1 MQQARQ
7 LDSYRKHWAHR
18 FGTAPFLPMCR
29 EEMDALY
36 NWHIKRFY
44 DSKGYRRRFAK
55 RLWQHRW
62 SLWHVL
68 RHLPETI
75 AAARY
80 FSSNKEQLEK
90 AKREFK
96 LHPRQPLGL
105 KPQLS
110 TDLQIDNIV
119 SMSPVRLTRRE
130 AARQI
135 IPLVYE
141 GVSACSAPAAPA
153 AV

>member
-1 MQQARQ
+1 
-7 LDSYRKHWAHR
+7 
-18 FGTAPFLPMCR
+18 
-29 EEMDALY
+29 MDALY
-36 NWHIKRFY
+36 NWHVKRFY

-55 RLWQHRW
+55 RLWAHRW

-68 RHLPETI
+68 KHLPETI

-80 FSSNKEQLEK
+80 FSANKEQLEK
-90 AKREFK
+90 ARREFA
-96 LHPRQPLGL
+96 LHPRQPVGL

-119 SMSPVRLTRRE
+119 SMSPIKLSRRE
-130 AARQI
+130 ALKQI
-135 IPLVYE
+135 IPVVYE
-141 GVSACSAPAAPA
+141 GGACCTPPASATA

>member
-1 MQQARQ
+1 M
-7 LDSYRKHWAHR
+7 L
-18 FGTAPFLPMCR
+18 
-29 EEMDALY
+29 
-36 NWHIKRFY
+36 
-44 DSKGYRRRFAK
+44 
-55 RLWQHRW
+55 
-62 SLWHVL
+62 L

-135 IPLVYE
+135 IPVVYE